1 MHLDGSGK
9 RICDKGSCPAM
20 DSMKT
25 GEMKEFPAY
34 LHHKEGHRVSV
45 SIKISSIM
53 GGENG
58 TAAGAVVVFS
68 DNTKLDRSIREIEK
82 LEDQAFSD
90 PLTGVRNRR
99 YADIYI
105 SMKLKEMKFFEL
117 PPLGALFI
125 DIDHFKIF
133 NDNYGH
139 FMGDKVLV
147 MVAKTLKNIIRD
159 DDMVCRWGGE
169 EFLVAIHGC
178 SFASLRNMADR
189 IRFIAVAV
197 SVGGVLA
204 GPEDTAE
211 TLIHR
216 ADEMMYKS
224 KQAGR
229 NRVTVEGIT
238 FPSYDET

>member
-1 MHLDGSGK
+1 MPMGTLVTDPMFYKNALEEMYDGVFIIDIARNILFWNRGAERITGYSADEVLGLNCTDELLMHLDGSGK
-9 RICDKGSCPAM
+9 RICDKKSCPAM

-25 GEMKEFPAY
+25 GETKEFSAY

-45 SIKISSIM
+45 SIKISSIKD
-53 GGENG
+53 ENG
-58 TAAGAVVVFS
+58 IAAGAVVVFS

-90 PLTGVRNRR
+90 PLTRVR
-99 YADIYI
+99 
-105 SMKLKEMKFFEL
+105 L
-117 PPLGALFI
+117 
-125 DIDHFKIF
+125 
-133 NDNYGH
+133 
-139 FMGDKVLV
+139 LV
-147 MVAKTLKNIIRD
+147 
-159 DDMVCRWGGE
+159 E
-169 EFLVAIHGC
+169 
-178 SFASLRNMADR
+178 SSSLSYDG
-189 IRFIAVAV
+189 RFIAVAV
-197 SVGGVLA
+197 SIGGVLA

-229 NRVTVEGIT
+229 NRVTVEGVT